1 MIKSFLPILKTD
13 TLLRS
18 RIFKKSNFETKKHQ
32 VRPHVDCGRGAS
44 ALELLFIKKR
54 RGFNNV
60 CFFLNLL
67 KQGKQKSKVI
77 LSCRIFC
84 KFYKFV

>member
-18 RIFKKSNFETKKHQ
+18 RIFKKSNFEKKKHQ

-60 CFFLNLL
+60 CFF
-67 KQGKQKSKVI
+67 
-77 LSCRIFC
+77 F
-84 KFYKFV
+84 KFVKTRKTKIQSYIKLSNFL